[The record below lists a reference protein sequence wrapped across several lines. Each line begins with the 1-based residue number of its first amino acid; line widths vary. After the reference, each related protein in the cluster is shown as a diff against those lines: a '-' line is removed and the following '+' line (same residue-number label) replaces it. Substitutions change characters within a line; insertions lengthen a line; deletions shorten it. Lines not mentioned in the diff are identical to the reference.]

1 MLGALDGILLV
12 THTQHASNADIIVSV
27 PLTFPVK
34 WQNFSGFDESVVQP
48 KPYFSLNTHPALFW
62 HSVIV
67 GVVATVGFNDIDGLT
82 DGYTLVK
89 VDPPQRQ
96 QA

>member
-1 MLGALDGILLV
+1 MLGALDGILLG
-12 THTQHASNADIIVSV
+12 THTQHASNAVLPPV
-27 PLTFPVK
+27 PGTVQKL
-34 WQNFSGFDESVVQP
+34 SGSANSSIKAQP
-48 KPYFSLNTHPALFW
+48 KPNSSLNSQSASFW

-67 GVVATVGFNDIDGLT
+67 GVAATVGFTDIDGLT

>member
-1 MLGALDGILLV
+1 MLGALDGILLG
-12 THTQHASNADIIVSV
+12 THTQHASNADLPNV
-27 PLTFPVK
+27 PVTVQKL
-34 WQNFSGFDESVVQP
+34 SGSSNSSIKVQP

-67 GVVATVGFNDIDGLT
+67 GVAATVGFNDIDGLT

-89 VDPPQRQ
+89 VDPPQKQ